1 MSANVGR
8 TIVVRW
14 GDASPIPAVAGIR
27 EKSVTVSGE
36 PVDITNDD
44 SAGWRQLLDAPQMNT
59 VEISASGVALN
70 DTLRT
75 AWFAG
80 AAIASGTR
88 MASAEFEYPLEG
100 AQTNPALI
108 AGTFYLQEY
117 SETGNHDGE
126 ITFEATWI
134 SNGVVTYTPGS

>member
-1 MSANVGR
+1 MVAIVGR

-27 EKSVTVSGE
+27 EKSVTLSGE
-36 PVDITNDD
+36 AVDITNDD

-70 DTLRT
+70 DTLRQ
-75 AWFAG
+75 AWFSG
-80 AAIASGTR
+80 AAIGNGTR
-88 MASAEFEYPLEG
+88 MAPAEFEYPDG
-100 AQTNPALI
+100 GII

-126 ITFEATWI
+126 VTFEATWV
-134 SNGVVTYTPGS
+134 SNGAVTYTPAA